1 MLNCLN
7 LSNLA
12 VIKQLSVDFQKRFTA
27 ITGETGA
34 GKTVLI
40 TGLNLLLGA
49 KADRELIRR
58 GETEAEV
65 SALFSELSPGTLAAL
80 GEVGAAPDENG
91 ELLLS
96 RTMHS
101 DGKSAARVNGKA
113 VSISVLKRISACLFD
128 IHGQSAN
135 RDLADDDAER
145 ELLDELALAPELV
158 AEYRAA
164 YGAYTETRERIRA
177 LEFDEREKARTE
189 SLLRH
194 ELKEIDSAKLK
205 DGEEDELFD
214 RKITLKHAG
223 RIQKQLSFAYR
234 ALQGGEKAN
243 AVYVVDRAIAALR
256 SIEDVCQG
264 AGGIADELMECM
276 DQLEEISDRV
286 ESLLPET
293 VEDPDAALDRIESRL
308 SQIEHLKR
316 KYGSS
321 VAEILRYADEARAK
335 LDLYDNADSLRRE
348 LEKQAQMQLAEVLRI
363 GSEISEKRR
372 QKSFELSAKV
382 TETLHFLDMPKAV
395 FEIRVS
401 MRSENGAPA
410 PDSTG
415 VDDVAFLLSANL
427 GEAMLPIQKAASG
440 GELARIMLA
449 IRSHMCT
456 ERSLETVIYDEVD
469 TGVSG
474 KTARKIGLA
483 LSELASSAQ
492 ILCITHSAQI
502 ASLAN
507 SHLLVRK
514 TEQGGR
520 VESTASYL
528 NREARVEELA
538 RILGGLQVTEAQR
551 AAAIDMLT
559 HSN

>member
-12 VIKQLSVDFQKRFTA
+12 VIKQLSVDFQKGFTA

-49 KADRELIRR
+49 KADREYIRR
-58 GETEAEV
+58 GETEADV
-65 SALFSELSPGTLAAL
+65 SALFSALSEGTLSSL
-80 GEVGAAPDENG
+80 REVGVSPDENG

-96 RTMHS
+96 RTVNA
-101 DGKSAARVNGKA
+101 DGKSTARINGKT
-113 VSISVLKRISACLFD
+113 VSLSILKRVSACLFD

-135 RDLADDDAER
+135 RDLADDGAER
-145 ELLDELALAPELV
+145 MLLDELALPTDLV
-158 AEYRAA
+158 ADYRAA
-164 YGAYTETRERIRA
+164 FAAYTETKEKIRA

-214 RKITLKHAG
+214 QKITLKHAG
-223 RIQKQLSFAYR
+223 RIHKQLSFAIR

-243 AVYVVDRAIAALR
+243 AVYVIDRAIAALH
-256 SIEDVCQG
+256 SIEDVCPG
-264 AGGIADELMECM
+264 TSPIAEELLECM
-276 DQLEEISDRV
+276 DRLAELSEGLED
-286 ESLLPET
+286 LLPD
-293 VEDPDAALDRIESRL
+293 VAEDPDAALDRIESRL

-316 KYGSS
+316 KYGST
-321 VAEILRYADEARAK
+321 VGEILRYADDARQR
-335 LDLYDNADSLRRE
+335 LELFDNADALRLE
-348 LEKQAQMQLAEVLRI
+348 LSETAKKQLATVLEI
-363 GSEISEKRR
+363 GKIISEKRR
-372 QKSFELSAKV
+372 QKAQELSRKV
-382 TETLHFLDMPKAV
+382 TETLHFLDMPKAT
-395 FEIRVS
+395 FEIRVA
-401 MRSENGAPA
+401 MRMEGASPI
-410 PDSTG
+410 PDATG
-415 VDDVAFLLSANL
+415 LDDVGFLLAANI
-427 GEAMLPIQKAASG
+427 GEAMLPIQRAASG

-449 IRSHMCT
+449 IRSHMCS

-483 LSELASSAQ
+483 LGNLATTAQ

-507 SHLLVRK
+507 AHLLVRK
-514 TEQGGR
+514 AETGGR
-520 VESTASYL
+520 VESTATYL
-528 NREARVEELA
+528 DRDARVEELA

-551 AAAIDMLT
+551 AAAVDMLT
-559 HSN
+559 DSN

>member
-12 VIKQLSVDFQKRFTA
+12 VIKQLSLDFQKGFTA

-49 KADRELIRR
+49 KADREYIRR
-58 GETEAEV
+58 GETEADV
-65 SALFSELSPGTLAAL
+65 SALFSALSEGTCSSLAEI
-80 GEVGAAPDENG
+80 GVSPDENG

-96 RTMHS
+96 RTVS
-101 DGKSAARVNGKA
+101 ADGKSTARINGKT
-113 VSISVLKRISACLFD
+113 VSLSILKRVSACLFD

-135 RDLADDDAER
+135 RDLADDGAER
-145 ELLDELALAPELV
+145 MLLDELALPADLV

-164 YGAYTETRERIRA
+164 FAAYTETKEKIRA

-214 RKITLKHAG
+214 QKIALKHAG
-223 RIQKQLSFAYR
+223 RIHKQLSFAIR
-234 ALQGGEKAN
+234 ALRGGEKAN
-243 AVYVVDRAIAALR
+243 AVYVIDRAIAALH
-256 SIEDVCQG
+256 SIEDVC
-264 AGGIADELMECM
+264 AETSPIAEELLECM
-276 DQLEEISDRV
+276 DRLEVLSEGLED
-286 ESLLPET
+286 LLPD
-293 VEDPDAALDRIESRL
+293 VSEDPDAALDRIESRL

-316 KYGSS
+316 KYGST
-321 VAEILRYADEARAK
+321 VGEILRYADDARQR
-335 LDLYDNADSLRRE
+335 LDLFDNADALRLE
-348 LEKQAQMQLAEVLRI
+348 LSKMAERQLAKVLEI
-363 GSEISEKRR
+363 GKIISEKRR
-372 QKSFELSAKV
+372 QKSEELSEKV
-382 TETLHFLDMPKAV
+382 TETLHFLDMPKAT
-395 FEIRVS
+395 FEIQVA
-401 MRSENGAPA
+401 MRTENGAPV
-410 PDSTG
+410 PDTTG
-415 VDDVAFLLSANL
+415 LDDVRFLLAANI
-427 GEAMLPIQKAASG
+427 GEAMLPIQRAASG

-449 IRSHMCT
+449 IRSHMCS

-483 LSELASSAQ
+483 LGSLAASTQ

-502 ASLAN
+502 ASLA
-507 SHLLVRK
+507 SAHLLVRK
-514 TEQGGR
+514 AETGGR
-520 VESTASYL
+520 VESTAMYL
-528 NREARVEELA
+528 DREARVEELA

-551 AAAIDMLT
+551 AAAVDMLT
-559 HSN
+559 DSN

>member
-12 VIKQLSVDFQKRFTA
+12 VIKHLSVDFQKGFTA

-49 KADRELIRR
+49 KADREYIRR
-58 GETEAEV
+58 GEAEADV
-65 SALFSELSPGTLAAL
+65 SALFSALSEGTVSSLAEI
-80 GEVGAAPDENG
+80 GVSPDENG

-96 RTMHS
+96 RTVGA
-101 DGKSAARVNGKA
+101 DGKSTARINGRA
-113 VSISVLKRISACLFD
+113 VSLSILKRASACLFD

-135 RDLADDDAER
+135 RDLADDGAER
-145 ELLDELALAPELV
+145 ALLDELALPADLV
-158 AEYRAA
+158 ADYRAA
-164 YGAYTETRERIRA
+164 FAAYTETKEKIRA

-223 RIQKQLSFAYR
+223 RIHKQLSFAIR

-243 AVYVVDRAIAALR
+243 AVYVIDRAIAALH
-256 SIEDVCQG
+256 SIEDVCPG
-264 AGGIADELMECM
+264 TSPIAEELMECM
-276 DQLEEISDRV
+276 DRLQVLSEGLED
-286 ESLLPET
+286 LLPD
-293 VEDPDAALDRIESRL
+293 VSEDPEAELDLVESRL

-321 VAEILRYADEARAK
+321 VGEILRYAEDARQR
-335 LDLYDNADSLRRE
+335 LELFDNADALRFDLSKE
-348 LEKQAQMQLAEVLRI
+348 AEKQLASVVEI
-363 GSEISEKRR
+363 GKIISEKRR
-372 QKSFELSAKV
+372 QKAEELSQKV
-382 TETLHFLDMPKAV
+382 TETLHFLDMPKAK
-395 FEIRVS
+395 FEIRVD
-401 MRSENGAPA
+401 MRMEGGAPV
-410 PDSTG
+410 PDATG
-415 VDDVAFLLSANL
+415 LDDVNFLLAANI
-427 GEAMLPIQKAASG
+427 GEAMLPIQRAASG

-449 IRSHMCT
+449 IRSHMCS

-483 LSELASSAQ
+483 LNNLAASTQ

-502 ASLAN
+502 ASLAGA
-507 SHLLVRK
+507 HLLVRK
-514 TEQGGR
+514 AEQGGR
-520 VESTASYL
+520 VESTATYL
-528 NREARVEELA
+528 DRDARVEELA

-559 HSN
+559 DSN